1 MIAIDLCT
9 FDPGVAAKSPAAF
22 AGVVVDCVESS
33 WDNGADLVLLPE
45 FTWVGL
51 EPLVEPR
58 TLKRVA
64 EVFWEEVL
72 PGLKSLLMRPGKAV
86 VLGTVPFWD
95 AERQELRNRAPILV
109 EDRVLYQDKLHLTP
123 WEAEFSP
130 GTELRLW
137 EFAGLCFAVVIC
149 LDIVSPEISTRLRG
163 AGVDVV
169 LVPSATE
176 TVLGVERIGRC
187 ASARAVELGCIV
199 GVSHLTGRAVT
210 DLIDVNVGRT
220 AVYFPSQAAF
230 REAARWK
237 ESDIFESGIYKQRL
251 MVDRKLLQVMRRMP
265 LETNPALLKKMPAF
279 ELVRADPA
287 QDSGLGFRLM

>member
-1 MIAIDLCT
+1 M
-9 FDPGVAAKSPAAF
+9 
-22 AGVVVDCVESS
+22 
-33 WDNGADLVLLPE
+33 LLPE

-58 TLKRVA
+58 TLQRVA
-64 EVFWEEVL
+64 EVFWEELL
-72 PGLKSLLMRPGKAV
+72 PALKSLLIRPGKAV

-123 WEAEFSP
+123 WESDFSS

-137 EFAGLCFAVVIC
+137 EFAGLRFAVVIC
-149 LDIVSPEISTRLRG
+149 LDIEIPEISTQLRG
-163 AGVDVV
+163 AGVDVM

-176 TVLGVERIGRC
+176 TVLGGERVGRC
-187 ASARAVELGCIV
+187 ASARAVELGCVV
-199 GVSHLTGRAVT
+199 GVCHLTGRAVT

-230 REAARWK
+230 RDDPRWN
-237 ESDIFESGIYKQRL
+237 ESEIFEEGIHKQRL
-251 MVDRKLLQVMRRMP
+251 TLDPKRLQVMRRMP
-265 LETNPALLKKMPAF
+265 LETNPSLLKKMPAY
-279 ELVRADPA
+279 ELVRD
-287 QDSGLGFRLM
+287 

>member
-22 AGVVVDCVESS
+22 AAAVVDCVEAS

-58 TLKRVA
+58 TLQRVA
-64 EVFWEEVL
+64 EVFWEELL
-72 PGLKSLLMRPGKAV
+72 PALKSLLIRPDKAV

-95 AERQELRNRAPILV
+95 AERQELRNRAPILL
-109 EDRVLYQDKLHLTP
+109 EDRILYQDKLHLTP
-123 WEAEFSP
+123 WESVFSP

-137 EFAGLCFAVVIC
+137 EFAGFRFAVVIC
-149 LDIVSPEISTRLRG
+149 LDIEIPEISARLRG
-163 AGVDVV
+163 AGVDVI

-176 TVLGVERIGRC
+176 TILGVERVGRC

-199 GVSHLTGRAVT
+199 GVCHLTGRAVT

-220 AVYFPSQAAF
+220 AFFVPSQAAF
-230 REAARWK
+230 RDAPRLN
-237 ESDIFESGIYKQRL
+237 ESDLFESGSHKQRL
-251 MVDRKLLQVMRRMP
+251 TLDPKLLQVMRRMP
-265 LETNPALLKKMPAF
+265 LETNPSLLRKMPVY
-279 ELVRADPA
+279 ELVCD
-287 QDSGLGFRLM
+287 